1 MASQGVSIDVDMS
14 SMVNVVAGGGGS
26 DVLKKILEGEIT
38 ALRGEDTKGITKIM
52 VDYALGNLTT
62 SVAPRKIRSFSFPDV
77 TEICSCSFKNTS
89 ADFVYLPKCG
99 IVHTFAFEYATI
111 DTIVLGT
118 DLSDICR
125 YPSGEMPDA
134 GLQTSSTKIYV
145 ADQLVDKYIS
155 DSNWSSSIGDAS
167 NRFKPFSTLP
177 DEYKALM

>member
-26 DVLKKILEGEIT
+26 DVLKKIFEGEIT

-52 VDYALGNLTT
+52 VDYALGCLTT

-77 TEICSCSFKNTS
+77 TEICIRSFANTS

-99 IVHTFAFEYATI
+99 IVHTYAFEYSNI

-118 DLSDICR
+118 DLPDICR
-125 YPSGEMPDA
+125 YPSGEMPNA
-134 GLQTSSTKIYV
+134 GLRSSSTKIYV
-145 ADQLVDKYIS
+145 ADQLVDNIFQ
-155 DSNWSSSIGDAS
+155 IVTGAVQ
-167 NRFKPFSTLP
+167 
-177 DEYKALM
+177 